1 MPLRRDRGQLQEL
14 QRLRASAAAGIV
26 SSSGRGVVPTSR
38 RAGGRA
44 LRTAR
49 HRVGPPPGPC
59 HPVAACVRLP
69 RVPGTDG
76 ARPRA
81 GGRHVDAGRRASP
94 SQAGHSDSAASARS
108 QRLTESRTSHRIL
121 RSDGGRPRSPGRRRT
136 PSFGDVLRGRP
147 ASVSTS
153 GTLGIRRFVVW
164 SRVRGRPGSRRQ
176 AREPSFGTPGVLAPA
191 NLAPPAAANRGVGT
205 MGRRSCQFLCMM
217 VEPLLGSVDEVERAQ
232 LNQS

>member
-108 QRLTESRTSHRIL
+108 QRLTESWTSHRIL

-136 PSFGDVLRGRP
+136 PSRFGDVLRDDPPACRRP
-147 ASVSTS
+147 APWGYVVSSFGRAFGDVRDRADRRENRRSV
-153 GTLGIRRFVVW
+153 
-164 SRVRGRPGSRRQ
+164 RPGFLRLPTSLRRRRPTAVS
-176 AREPSFGTPGVLAPA
+176 ARWDGGHVSSSA
-191 NLAPPAAANRGVGT
+191 
-205 MGRRSCQFLCMM
+205 
-217 VEPLLGSVDEVERAQ
+217 
-232 LNQS
+232 